1 MDDNKQMIVFG
12 PVPSRRLGQSMGI
25 NNIPPKICSYSC
37 VYCQLGRTIR
47 MQSER
52 RKYYRPDDIF
62 KETEIKMKE
71 LNKRNEHVDY
81 FTFVPDGEPTLDKNL
96 GKEIELVKQ
105 FGVKTAVIT
114 NASLLWMDE
123 VKEDLMKADWVSL
136 KADAADDETWRKIDR
151 PHGHLDIDSI
161 MKGTL
166 EFAKS
171 FKGRLVTET
180 MLVKG
185 YNTGRECIDK
195 IGNYIK
201 GLNPA
206 MIYLLVPT
214 RPPAE
219 SGIER
224 PSREELGEVFKNL
237 HDLTNIEIEAIT
249 GDEGESFFFADDV
262 INDFLSIISVHP
274 VKEEVIYRK
283 LKERNIDKSIIKK
296 LKDEDMIE
304 EFTYEKRKFFLKKT
318 GKKNSKQKREENF

>member
-1 MDDNKQMIVFG
+1 MGDNKQMIVFG

-52 RKYYRPDDIF
+52 REYYKPWDIF

-71 LNKRNEHVDY
+71 LEKRGEHVDY

-96 GKEIELVKQ
+96 GAEIELVKQ

-114 NASLLWMDE
+114 NASLIWMDE
-123 VKEDLMKADWVSL
+123 VKKDLMKADWVSL
-136 KADAADDETWRKIDR
+136 KADAADNETWRKIDR
-151 PHGHLDIDSI
+151 PHGRLDIDRI
-161 MKGTL
+161 MKGAL

-185 YNTGRECIDK
+185 YNTDRECVNK
-195 IGNYIK
+195 IANYIK

-206 MIYLLVPT
+206 RIYLLVPT

-219 SGIER
+219 R
-224 PSREELGEVFKNL
+224 PSREELAEVFENL
-237 HDLTNIEIEAIT
+237 RDLTNIEVEAIT

-274 VKEEVIYRK
+274 VKEEVIYK
-283 LKERNIDKSIIKK
+283 ILKERNINKSIIKK

-304 EFTYEKRKFFLKKT
+304 EFIYENRKFFLKKT
-318 GKKNSKQKREENF
+318 KKNN